1 MLQRLK
7 LMIVWEWEWERM
19 GIAQW
24 ESHGNGNW
32 LQNWEWDEMGI
43 DWMGMGGNGN
53 IKSHSWSSLIT
64 RFDCH
69 AAV

>member
-1 MLQRLK
+1 
-7 LMIVWEWEWERM
+7 M